1 MVEISEKV
9 QKKSMMRNNFN
20 RDISNDNINANKQF
34 NDHVSQE
41 FQGRSLT
48 HNQLAKSVAIQKRLE
63 KLQSYG
69 EPSSLSPITLNN
81 SSKRVSLE
89 FQSPIQS
96 RSGKCTKVHTTLHA
110 RLTQNP
116 T

>member
-20 RDISNDNINANKQF
+20 RDVSNENINTNKQF
-34 NDHVSQE
+34 NDHVYQE
-41 FQGRSLT
+41 FHGRSLIN
-48 HNQLAKSVAIQKRLE
+48 NQLAKSVAIQKRLE

-96 RSGKCTKVHTTLHA
+96 RSGKCTKVHTALHA

>member
-9 QKKSMMRNNFN
+9 QKKSMTKNNFN
-20 RDISNDNINANKQF
+20 KDVSNENINANKQL

-48 HNQLAKSVAIQKRLE
+48 NNQLAKSVAIQKRLE
-63 KLQSYG
+63 KLRSYG

-96 RSGKCTKVHTTLHA
+96 RSEKCTKVHTTLHA
-110 RLTQNP
+110 RLTQNS